1 MKDSAALLHICL
13 YRENNLYGQLL
24 GDVGK
29 SFKKKDIFIELH
41 MKIQT
46 VVSQNTQSIAVIFVL
61 LRNFAAMFLT
71 SKKTWEESGIVE

>member
-1 MKDSAALLHICL
+1 MKDSAALLHIRL
-13 YRENNLYGQLL
+13 YRENNLYGKLL